1 VGRPLGSHG
10 VGAVNTTLAARPCP
24 SPNDRVQP
32 DSMALPFQ
40 PTPFAR
46 SLLAHARRWRALH
59 EHGDP
64 DVPVAPL
71 WPRWTDGIW
80 PEVRELAERVIV
92 EDAVRPHSHL
102 AALHS
107 SMAFGFNLF
116 LPFRAGA
123 DVAPTLAPAV
133 GPLAV
138 DAVTFEWVPPGALLG
153 ELDGDTPRDDE
164 PATGVDVLIRGRR
177 EDGSRVAV
185 LVEVKLSEGGFTPC
199 GGRTSRGNRRTDL
212 CDDAAA
218 FLSDPGA
225 CYLTRPVR
233 KQRDRRYWSIFE
245 AAHGSLAGAFP
256 GVGAGPCPFAGDAQQ
271 PMRQHALALGLVQ
284 AGLAEEAWV
293 LLVHHDD
300 NPDVPP
306 HWDAWQRILPPG
318 AKVAQLPASALLRAA
333 RPQGLDRWA
342 DWMGERYRLECR

>member
-1 VGRPLGSHG
+1 MR
-10 VGAVNTTLAARPCP
+10 
-24 SPNDRVQP
+24 
-32 DSMALPFQ
+32 PFQ

-46 SLLAHARRWRALH
+46 SLLAHARRWRAVR

-64 DVPVAPL
+64 DTPVPPM
-71 WPRWTDGIW
+71 WSTWTDGIW
-80 PEVRELAERVIV
+80 PELRELAERVMA
-92 EDAVRPHSHL
+92 EDAVRAHSHL

-123 DVAPTLAPAV
+123 DLAPSLAPAV
-133 GPLAV
+133 GPLTV
-138 DAVTFEWVPPGALLG
+138 DAVVFEWVPPGAVLG
-153 ELDGDTPRDDE
+153 EIDGDVPRDDE
-164 PATGVDVLIRGRR
+164 PATGVDVLVRGRR
-177 EDGSRVAV
+177 DDGTRVAI

-199 GGRTSRGNRRTDL
+199 GGRTSRANRRTDL
-212 CDDAAA
+212 CEDASA
-218 FLSDPGA
+218 FLAAPSG

-233 KQRDRRYWSIFE
+233 KQRDRRYWAIFE
-245 AAHGSLAGAFP
+245 AAQGSVAAAFP

-284 AGLAEEAWV
+284 AGLADEAWV

-306 HWDAWQRILPPG
+306 HWEAWQGLLPPT
-318 AKVAQLPASALLRAA
+318 ANVARLPASALVRAA
-333 RPQGLDRWA
+333 REQGLGAWA
-342 DWMGERYRLECR
+342 DWMCDRYRLECR